1 VRGYRLPLLEA
12 PHPRLGFARPML
24 TNAQLAELLARAAES
39 ELRGTNRERA
49 LARASRAA
57 FFWPIEA
64 SDLIEQDRPLTELR
78 SVGPWLAGIILGWLR
93 DPELEPPDPPALRQ
107 GFLTMSEVRRTVDAH
122 PDWVGALRADL
133 QMHTTWSDGRAPLRE
148 VVAEAGSLW
157 NYEYIAITDHS
168 KGLKIAR
175 GMDEAQLARQGEEID
190 AINRELAERASGPRV
205 LRSIEMNLTPEGTQ
219 DMEPDALARLD
230 LVLAAFHSRLR
241 QTEDQTERYLLALR
255 NPTFHVL
262 AHPRGRMFNRR
273 LGLRADWPRVFQAA
287 ENEGK
292 ALEIDAHP
300 SRQDLDSELLKA
312 AREAGVWISIGT
324 DAHRLQELR
333 YVEFGV
339 ALAIRSGFP
348 RDRILNYQTPEF
360 VHRWVRD
367 RPTRQL

>member
-1 VRGYRLPLLEA
+1 
-12 PHPRLGFARPML
+12 ML

-39 ELRGTNRERA
+39 EVRGTNRQRA

-64 SDLIEQDRPLTELR
+64 SELIEQDRSLTELR
-78 SVGPWLAGIILGWLR
+78 SVGPWLAGIILGWLL

-122 PDWVGALRADL
+122 PDWLGTLRADL

-148 VVAEAGSLW
+148 VVAEAGTLW
-157 NYEYIAITDHS
+157 SYEYIAITDHS

-190 AINRELAERASGPRV
+190 AVNRELAETAAAPWV
-205 LRSIEMNLTPEGTQ
+205 LRSIEMNLTPDGTQ

-230 LVLAAFHSRLR
+230 LVLAAFHSQLR
-241 QTEDQTERYLLALR
+241 QTEDQTQRYLRALG

-262 AHPRGRMFNRR
+262 AHPRGRVFNRR
-273 LGLRADWPRVFQAA
+273 LGLRADWSRVFEAA
-287 ENEGK
+287 ANEGK

-324 DAHRLQELR
+324 DAHLLHELR

-339 ALAIRSGFP
+339 ALAIRAGFP
-348 RDRILNYQTPEF
+348 RDRILNYQPREF

-367 RPTRQL
+367 RPRRPL